1 MKFRTRF
8 GTRMRATP
16 IPPFEQIHMTLV
28 EEFLLLVL
36 EDKGGHFSRIP
47 ETSLHC
53 GLAGAALIDLE
64 IRGKIETCEESLWV
78 ADAGPTGSALLDG
91 LLADIAAEPQRL
103 HPRDW
108 IARLMPRAPQLRSEA
123 LQALCERGILARE
136 EHVYLWV
143 LQERRYPIE
152 HGEER
157 QECKRRILTL
167 LFSEETPG
175 HHDAALVALADA
187 CGMFKHILSHAT
199 LTEAA
204 PRIGQLRGLDL
215 IGAEIAETAEAMNRE
230 IRAAERRIVVAGLA
244 GNVMEWYDFG
254 AYGFFAAV
262 LGRQFFPAH
271 DATVSL
277 LASFAVFAIGFIGRP
292 LGALI
297 FGHIGDKS
305 GRKRALMASVI
316 TMAAPTLLIGLL
328 PTYASAGIVAP
339 ILLILLRL
347 FQGLAVGGEFTTS
360 MVLLVEGAQRSR
372 RAFVG
377 SFAPFGAVGGMLIGS
392 AVGAA
397 ITGFLPAAAVAS
409 WGWRAA
415 FVFGLVIGAIVL
427 YVRRRLPAD
436 AAVVAIAEARHSPVV
451 TAFKTQWRTILKI
464 IGVILTLG
472 VGFYLNFVYLSTWL
486 VQYAHISHSRA
497 LALNCLGLAIQLPL
511 LPLMG
516 SLADRIGTKAVL
528 LLSTMGFALLSWPLY
543 VLISQG
549 TILAIIGGWAGL
561 ALLQSG
567 VSAAVPA
574 FMVEALP
581 KHVRCTALSFG
592 QNLAQAVFGGTV
604 PMVAVALIGATGN
617 PLAPALY
624 LAAAGV
630 VSFAVVSITDGLPED
645 VPSETFIGA
654 LQRA

>member
-1 MKFRTRF
+1 
-8 GTRMRATP
+8 
-16 IPPFEQIHMTLV
+16 MTISLV

-64 IRGKIETCEESLWV
+64 IRGKIETSLESLWV
-78 ADAGPTGSALLDG
+78 ADAGSTGSAMLDE
-91 LLADIAAEPQRL
+91 LLADIGAEPERL
-103 HPRDW
+103 HPKDW
-108 IARLMPRAPQLRSEA
+108 IARLMPRAPQMRSDALRT
-123 LQALCERGILARE
+123 LCERGILTQE
-136 EHVYLWV
+136 EHIYLWV

-157 QECKRRILTL
+157 LECKRRIVGL
-167 LFSEETPG
+167 LFNEETPG

-187 CGMFKHILSHAT
+187 CGMFKHILSHTT
-199 LTEAA
+199 LAEAA
-204 PRIGQLRGLDL
+204 PRIDRLRNMDL
-215 IGAEIAETAEAMNRE
+215 IGAEIALTAQAMNKE
-230 IRAAERRIVVAGLA
+230 IRAAERRIVIAGLA

-254 AYGFFAAV
+254 TYGFFAAV
-262 LGRQFFPAH
+262 IGRQFFPAH
-271 DATVSL
+271 NPTVSL

-297 FGHIGDKS
+297 FGHIGDRS

-316 TMAAPTLLIGLL
+316 MMALPTMLIGFLPTVSQIGILAPLLLI
-328 PTYASAGIVAP
+328 V
-339 ILLILLRL
+339 LRL

-360 MVLLVEGAQRSR
+360 IVLLVEGAQRSR
-372 RAFVG
+372 RGFVG

-397 ITGFLPAAAVAS
+397 ITGFLPAAAIAS

-415 FVFGLVIGAIVL
+415 FLFGLVIGAIVL
-427 YVRRRLPAD
+427 YVRRRLPPDTAI
-436 AAVVAIAEARHSPVV
+436 VAIAEARHSPVV

-464 IGVILTLG
+464 IGIILTLG
-472 VGFYLNFVYLSTWL
+472 IGFYLNFVYLSTWL
-486 VQYAHISHSRA
+486 VQYAHISHSEA
-497 LALNCLGLAIQLPL
+497 LALNCLGLALQLPL
-511 LPLMG
+511 LPLAG
-516 SLADRIGTKAVL
+516 ALADRIGAKAVL
-528 LLSTMGFALLSWPLY
+528 LLSTIGFALLSWPLY

-549 TILAIIGGWAGL
+549 TVASIICGQAVL
-561 ALLQSG
+561 ALLQAGISG
-567 VSAAVPA
+567 AVPA

-624 LAAAGV
+624 LAGAGV
-630 VSFAVVSITDGLPED
+630 VSFAVVLITNALPDDVSSGNFIAGLR
-645 VPSETFIGA
+645 
-654 LQRA
+654 RA